1 MSKKTLCQRVGL
13 NLVLALAILLTLGLS
28 ASSGAPPAQ
37 EEMTYTVKLGDNLWT
52 LAEKYLGSGPAY
64 WAIVGATNSKY
75 EEDTSFAH
83 IENPNLI
90 HPGWKLFIPS
100 AEEAAEYIALAKAA
114 PAEPVTLRVG
124 ATTIWDAINPATGW
138 ESYTLR
144 YWFHDGL
151 IEWAELQ
158 TFEPGLAE
166 SWTVSDDG
174 LVWTFKVREGV
185 TFHDGTPCTAEDV
198 AWSLNFLMEG
208 MIGPLELYVTGFEE
222 VVALD
227 PTTVQIT
234 VSEPTALMLTARLH
248 YAWILPRSVW
258 ESMTYD
264 EIMEFEDPAAVIG
277 TGPYKLVEYV
287 EDEYMIVEANEDYYR
302 GKPVID
308 RIVIQQYATEDAIVQ
323 ALLAGEVDLITEV
336 PYTAVQPLQDAEN
349 VEVVI
354 MDSLSL
360 DDLVINSHVD
370 GTQPESLNDPAVRL
384 AMDYAIDKQKIINVA
399 YAGYGEIAGSI
410 LVPAMGDW
418 VSPDL
423 VPLPLDPDEGNRIL
437 DEAGYLDSDGDGIRE
452 DADGNPLEYRLYSE
466 ELGFAARILEIIS
479 DGLADIGISAPPT
492 LMDGDALYD
501 LLEPDWDFDM
511 ILWGWGW
518 DPDPDFAVFCFT
530 CQSIADWLSDCGY
543 CNEEYDAI
551 YREQGITMDEEERRE
566 LIWEAQ
572 EILFEDRPYINLVYP
587 LTIQAYRSDR
597 FTFTDF
603 SGGDL
608 LNKWNL
614 VKDPQPVQ

>member
-1 MSKKTLCQRVGL
+1 MKT
-13 NLVLALAILLTLGLS
+13 NMWKLLTVMVVLTMLVTGL
-28 ASSGAPPAQ
+28 AACGPKETPVPTKPPPA
-37 EEMTYTVKLGDNLWT
+37 EATEPPP
-52 LAEKYLGSGPAY
+52 AEPTEVPPA
-64 WAIVGATNSKY
+64 
-75 EEDTSFAH
+75 
-83 IENPNLI
+83 
-90 HPGWKLFIPS
+90 
-100 AEEAAEYIALAKAA
+100 
-114 PAEPVTLRVG
+114 AEPVTLRVG
-124 ATTIWDAINPATGW
+124 TTTIWDAINPATGW

-174 LVWTFKVREGV
+174 LVWTFKIREGV
-185 TFHDGTPCTAEDV
+185 TFHDGTPCTAEDM
-198 AWSLNFLMEG
+198 AWSFNLLMEG

-234 VSEPTALMLTARLH
+234 LSEPTALMLTARLH

-258 ESMTYD
+258 EGMTYD
-264 EIMEFEDPAAVIG
+264 EIMEFEDIAAVIG

-287 EDEYMIVEANEDYYR
+287 EDEYMIMEANEDYYR

-308 RIVIQQYATEDAIVQ
+308 RIVIQQYATEDAMVQ
-323 ALLAGEVDLITEV
+323 ALLAGEVDLIDEV
-336 PYTAVQPLQDAEN
+336 PYTAVEPLQDAEN

-354 MDSLSL
+354 MPSLGL
-360 DDLVINSHVD
+360 DDLVINSHVN

-384 AMDYAIDKQKIINVA
+384 AMEYAIDKQEIIDVG
-399 YAGYGEIAGSI
+399 YAGYAEIAASI
-410 LVPAMGDW
+410 LPPAMGDW
-418 VSPDL
+418 VNPNI
-423 VPLPLDPDEGNRIL
+423 VAIPFDPDEGNRIL
-437 DEAGYLDSDGDGIRE
+437 EEAGYVDSDGDGIRE
-452 DADGNPLEYRLYSE
+452 DADGNPLEYRLYAE
-466 ELGFAARILEIIS
+466 EMGTSARILEIIS
-479 DGLADIGISAPPT
+479 DGLREIGISAPPT

-530 CQSIADWLSDCGY
+530 CQSIEDWLSDCGY

-551 YREQGITMDEEERRE
+551 YREQGITLDEDERRE

-572 EILFEDRPYINLVYP
+572 EILFEDRPYINLAYAPV
-587 LTIQAYRSDR
+587 IQAYRSDR
-597 FTFTDF
+597 FTFTDL